1 MVARTPHRIKP
12 YGEVTRMS
20 KKKRA
25 PKKKKEEE
33 KKEKW

>member
-1 MVARTPHRIKP
+1 MVARTPHSIKV
-12 YGEVTRMS
+12 YGEVTRTS

-33 KKEKW
+33 KKEEW